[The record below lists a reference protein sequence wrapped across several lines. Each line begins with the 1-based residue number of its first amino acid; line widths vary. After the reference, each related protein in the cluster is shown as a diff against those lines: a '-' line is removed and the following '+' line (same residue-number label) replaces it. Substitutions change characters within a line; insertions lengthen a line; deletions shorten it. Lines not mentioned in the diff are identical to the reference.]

1 MKTSIRYLIPF
12 IISLTFGCWLIMNP
26 TNNQRIASA
35 QDNDLDTVLAEVT
48 LESFLTSLT
57 LNTNNKA
64 NLANFYLTNEMAQDE
79 IVQTLINNDLM
90 DYEIIEG
97 QWLQQDIYQA
107 TAKLIPDERFI
118 VATVQKLKSRY
129 RIVNLVYDKTPRQPQ
144 ATLVL
149 STTPTNVDVPTPA
162 PLITGT
168 LIIQPQT
175 GGDFYLVEANSSG
188 LRRLTS
194 GIDPALSPGSSKVAF
209 TRWDGAGI
217 GALLT
222 YDLTTGEE
230 RIIMDSIAYQPKAP
244 AWSPDGT
251 EIVINYQ
258 VGQPHIVVQCGD
270 PLPHLNDPGGERE
283 PVCHSLPVQSYWR
296 LRRVNVET
304 GSFED
309 LPSAMYSFSPNWDPA
324 NPWRIVFFDIHT
336 GIGQLDLNR
345 GELIAPL
352 FDNPRAHA
360 PVFSPDG
367 SKIAVTY
374 HHDKFWTIYTIS
386 AADGSLDYLGRIVV
400 PGERYSNASPAW
412 SPDSKQIAFVTD
424 RTGQWEFWIMNADGS
439 DPHPLLPT
447 SVVAQLGVE
456 YQGVDERLISWGK

>member
-1 MKTSIRYLIPF
+1 MKTTLRYLTF
-12 IISLTFGCWLIMNP
+12 IISLTLGCWLMMNA
-26 TNNQRIASA
+26 THSQRIASA
-35 QDNDLDTVLAEVT
+35 QDNDLDTVLAEAT

-64 NLANFYLTNEMAQDE
+64 KLANFYLTNEIAQSK
-79 IVQTLINNDLM
+79 IVQTLINDGLV
-90 DYEIIEG
+90 DYKIVEG
-97 QWLQQDIYQA
+97 QWLQQDTYQA
-107 TAKLIPDERFI
+107 TAKLIPGERFI
-118 VATVQKLKSRY
+118 VATMQKLNSRY
-129 RIVNLVYDKTPRQPQ
+129 RIVNLVYSESPRQPQ
-144 ATLVL
+144 ATVVV
-149 STTPTNVDVPTPA
+149 SPTLTNIGVPTPT

-175 GGDFYLVEANSSG
+175 GGDFYLVEAAGSG

-194 GIDPALSPGSSKVAF
+194 GIDPALSPDSAKVAF
-209 TRWDGAGI
+209 TRWDGAGL
-217 GALLT
+217 GTLLT

-230 RIIMDSIAYQPKAP
+230 RIILDSIAYQPKAP
-244 AWSPDGT
+244 AWSPDGA
-251 EIVINYQ
+251 EIIINYQ
-258 VGQPHIVVQCGD
+258 MGQPHTVEQCGD

-283 PVCHSLPVQSYWR
+283 SVCHRLPVQSYWR

-304 GSFED
+304 GSFAD
-309 LPSAMYSFSPNWDPA
+309 LPSATYSFSPNWDPA
-324 NPWRIVFFDIHT
+324 NPWRIIFFDLHT

-412 SPDSKQIAFVTD
+412 SPNSEQIAFVTN
-424 RTGQWEFWIMNADGS
+424 RTGRWEFWMMNADGS
-439 DPHPLLPT
+439 DPHPLLPAN
-447 SVVAQLGVE
+447 VAAQLDVE